1 MGINRAPIKFLT
13 FGFLAPPNTVVYNE
27 YIDSNKGDDDDN
39 YDDDDLPLSY
49 EALWNSVDMVLGPI
63 LRFHL
68 KIR

>member
-1 MGINRAPIKFLT
+1 M
-13 FGFLAPPNTVVYNE
+13 NTVVYNE

-49 EALWNSVDMVLGPI
+49 EALWNSVDMVLSPI